1 MIDQSTL
8 TGNNLLI
15 DKQALQQTVDELNR
29 QMGFVRDL
37 NATAEQSRAL
47 ILADGIRP
55 EDCAFSR
62 EIIKMRS
69 EEE

>member
-1 MIDQSTL
+1 MIDHLPL
-8 TGNNLLI
+8 TGKNPLI
-15 DKQALQQTVDELNR
+15 DKRALQQTVDELNR

-37 NATAEQSRAL
+37 NATAEQARAL

-62 EIIKMRS
+62 EIIKIRS